1 MHACMHVHSTSCVS
15 AAHNNVHTFMH
26 VYFLLCM
33 HMHTHTADAPRA
45 GFAPNCPP
53 PRGAGRRAPC
63 PHPAPS
69 MVSTPATIL
78 RSKVEAA
85 TELSSRKSQRN
96 SKLVG
101 SVHRARGGG
110 GEKQRNTSKRGSGQC
125 SSNGTTQRMLKRY
138 SYRRFINSRRFFEM
152 LGVSAAVFSSTMVRT
167 FHFAP
172 SRSLAL
178 RRLLGL
184 LQGQQQALQQ
194 LAAHTGWTPLQQPSL
209 FM

>member
-1 MHACMHVHSTSCVS
+1 MRDTHACMHVHSTSCVS

-101 SVHRARGGG
+101 SVHRAR
-110 GEKQRNTSKRGSGQC
+110 KSRARASSSVHRARKSRARASSCKRGSGKC
-125 SSNGTTQRMLKRY
+125 SSNGTTQRMLKR
-138 SYRRFINSRRFFEM
+138 
-152 LGVSAAVFSSTMVRT
+152 
-167 FHFAP
+167 
-172 SRSLAL
+172 
-178 RRLLGL
+178 
-184 LQGQQQALQQ
+184 
-194 LAAHTGWTPLQQPSL
+194 
-209 FM
+209 